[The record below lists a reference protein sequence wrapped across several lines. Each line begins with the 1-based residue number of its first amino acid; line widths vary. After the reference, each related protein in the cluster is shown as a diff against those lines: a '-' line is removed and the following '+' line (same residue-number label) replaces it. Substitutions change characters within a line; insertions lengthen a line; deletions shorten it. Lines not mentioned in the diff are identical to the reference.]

1 MNINKATLYAL
12 AINLSY
18 LYFSGQ
24 AIASS
29 QSASLQHYND
39 AAIDT
44 VSLSH
49 LYPQPSDF
57 LWIEQQQLN
66 VNAYE
71 ALEFIADATNH
82 GLDPN
87 DYHNDLLQQL
97 DPMAGES
104 DARLFDLMLSD
115 GLLKLIRDM
124 ATGRL
129 DPAIVDPQWSIPR
142 ARFDATEFLQQALS
156 TGQFK
161 DRLISLIPASAQ
173 YQQLQAAAKHYR
185 DYVSRGG
192 WFTIPETVTLHPG
205 DRNQNIPAIRRRLAF
220 ETATFSLTKPEQ
232 ADYYDEKLQRA
243 VQQFQRRHSLTDDA
257 VLGPATI
264 NAMNVSATE
273 RLQQINMN
281 MERLRWLPDDLG
293 RRYIMV
299 NLANYQL
306 NAIEDEKVKL
316 NMRVIVGKTE
326 RPTPSFSSTMSRIVF
341 NPLWYIP
348 NKLASVD
355 LLAKQQANPNYF
367 NQANIRVFNKHAGY
381 SAEIDPDSID
391 WHSLSEDHFPYALR
405 QEPGKKN
412 ALGRL
417 KFILPN
423 PWSIYLHDTPAKG
436 LFNRTQRN
444 LSSGCIRVEDPLA
457 LANFSMTSARTGES
471 LQDILDSEDVYSAT
485 LEQPLSV
492 YAIYATVWLDGDELT
507 FSPDSY
513 DRDKKMAKY
522 LK

>member
-1 MNINKATLYAL
+1 MNINKATLYAF
-12 AINLSY
+12 AINLYY
-18 LYFSGQ
+18 LSFSGQ

-29 QSASLQHYND
+29 QSDILQHYND
-39 AAIDT
+39 SGIDT
-44 VSLSH
+44 VSLSL
-49 LYPQPSDF
+49 LYPRPSDF

-71 ALEFIADATNH
+71 ALEFIADAVNH

-124 ATGRL
+124 STGRL

-142 ARFDATEFLQQALS
+142 ATFDATEFLQQALS
-156 TGQFK
+156 TGQLK
-161 DRLISLIPASAQ
+161 DHLISLIPASAQ
-173 YQQLQAAAKHYR
+173 YQQLQAAAKRYR

-192 WFTIPETVTLHPG
+192 WFSIPETSTLHPG
-205 DRNQNIPAIRRRLAF
+205 DTDQIIPAVRRRLAF
-220 ETATFSLTKPEQ
+220 ENETSGLVKPDQ

-264 NAMNVSATE
+264 NALNVSATE

-281 MERLRWLPDDLG
+281 MERLRWLPDNLG
-293 RRYIMV
+293 KRYIMV

-348 NKLASVD
+348 DKLARMD
-355 LLAKQQANPNYF
+355 LLPKQQANPDYF
-367 NQANIRVFNKHAGY
+367 NQANIRVFNKNSGY
-381 SAEIDPDSID
+381 SAEIDPASID

-423 PWSIYLHDTPAKG
+423 EWSIYLHDTPSKG

-444 LSSGCIRVEDPLA
+444 FSSGCIRVEDPLA
-457 LANFSMTSARTGES
+457 LANFSLTNGSTTES
-471 LQDILDSEDVYSAT
+471 LQTILDSEDVHSVT
-485 LEQPLSV
+485 LEQPISV
-492 YAIYATVWLDGDELT
+492 YAIYATVWLNGDELT

-513 DRDKKMAKY
+513 DRDKKMAQY
-522 LK
+522 L